1 MRESECTTQ
10 CTTTTTLSTEATCT
24 DRMRMKCDI
33 DSHTNSASKPLIFS
47 SSSST
52 SPESSSLD
60 LSYSHCFHARA
71 SDGLPTLEPLKIGLE
86 SDDEDDSSIDSSCS
100 DDDIDIPHP
109 CIQSN
114 SHSHCIEQQQQRS
127 RGSSLVNNLEYFH
140 KKSQAQAQ
148 AQGSSHLGASEENVV
163 SSISNV
169 TSTSSLP
176 PASSTFTATN
186 STSTSNVD
194 QPLHD
199 NSTNSLPSL
208 VGSDSLP
215 NKRPRLNGYNGNLNR
230 PTPRP
235 RKKKGVTI
243 HKSVAVVPIPSR
255 LEYSSRM
262 RERLWTSSSDLA
274 SNAARNTIEFA
285 SEGWNWRNVIEDENM
300 LVHQAN
306 GELIHPIH
314 IHNALYCASQA
325 SSGEDIKLN
334 LSLLACIVPNSSA
347 ASRSRPL
354 LLKPNPNQPALAL
367 TMTALPKQ
375 VDAKKSANES
385 SNANP
390 SHAVA

>member
-10 CTTTTTLSTEATCT
+10 CSTTTTLSAEATCT

-114 SHSHCIEQQQQRS
+114 SHGHCIEQQQQRS

-148 AQGSSHLGASEENVV
+148 GSSHLGASEENVV
-163 SSISNV
+163 SSIS
-169 TSTSSLP
+169 TSACTSSLP
-176 PASSTFTATN
+176 PASSI
-186 STSTSNVD
+186 STSNVD

-354 LLKPNPNQPALAL
+354 LLKPNQNQPALAL

-385 SNANP
+385 NANP

>member
-1 MRESECTTQ
+1 
-10 CTTTTTLSTEATCT
+10 
-24 DRMRMKCDI
+24 
-33 DSHTNSASKPLIFS
+33 
-47 SSSST
+47 
-52 SPESSSLD
+52 
-60 LSYSHCFHARA
+60 
-71 SDGLPTLEPLKIGLE
+71 
-86 SDDEDDSSIDSSCS
+86 
-100 DDDIDIPHP
+100 
-109 CIQSN
+109 
-114 SHSHCIEQQQQRS
+114 
-127 RGSSLVNNLEYFH
+127 VNNLEYFH

-163 SSISNV
+163 SSIS
-169 TSTSSLP
+169 TSACTSSLP
-176 PASSTFTATN
+176 PASSI
-186 STSTSNVD
+186 STSNVD

-354 LLKPNPNQPALAL
+354 LLKPNQNQPALAL

>member
-1 MRESECTTQ
+1 MKEAPIGALRTECTTS
-10 CTTTTTLSTEATCT
+10 TTTLPDATCT
-24 DRMRMKCDI
+24 DRLKCDTG
-33 DSHTNSASKPLIFS
+33 SHTNSAIKPLIFNS
-47 SSSST
+47 NT
-52 SPESSSLD
+52 SPESSSSSD
-60 LSYSHCFHARA
+60 SQVSPSYCYPA
-71 SDGLPTLEPLKIGLE
+71 SDGLPILEPLKIGLE
-86 SDDEDDSSIDSSCS
+86 SDDEDDSSIDSSCN

-109 CIQSN
+109 CIQPK
-114 SHSHCIEQQQQRS
+114 SHCIEPRS
-127 RGSSLVNNLEYFH
+127 RASSLVNNFEYFH
-140 KKSQAQAQ
+140 KKSQETA
-148 AQGSSHLGASEENVV
+148 EEQVV
-163 SSISNV
+163 SSISTS

-176 PASSTFTATN
+176 PASSSCTSDQATDTLSTAETN
-186 STSTSNVD
+186 SASNAD

-199 NSTNSLPSL
+199 NSIHSLPSL

-215 NKRPRLNGYNGNLNR
+215 NKRPRLNRYNGNR
-230 PTPRP
+230 PRP

-255 LEYSSRM
+255 LEYSNRM
-262 RERLWTSSSDLA
+262 RERLWTASSDLA

-325 SSGEDIKLN
+325 SSGEDINLN
-334 LSLLACIVPNSSA
+334 LSLLASIVPNSSA
-347 ASRSRPL
+347 SQPPLRSNEPAAMDL
-354 LLKPNPNQPALAL
+354 SLPKPVPAL
-367 TMTALPKQ
+367 
-375 VDAKKSANES
+375 DASKKSAND

>member
-10 CTTTTTLSTEATCT
+10 CSTTTTLSEATCT

-33 DSHTNSASKPLIFS
+33 DSHTNSASKPLIFSSSSS

-163 SSISNV
+163 SSIS
-169 TSTSSLP
+169 TSACTSSLP
-176 PASSTFTATN
+176 PASSI
-186 STSTSNVD
+186 STSNVD